1 MFLQSLCVGLM
12 SNILFSGVIFIY
24 KQYYHKKYDSII
36 DRLNNIEK
44 LIINQ
49 QLQKINNKNYY
60 E

>member
-1 MFLQSLCVGLM
+1 MVFLQSLCVGLL
-12 SNILFSGVIFIY
+12 SNVLFSGVIFVY
-24 KQYYHKKYDSII
+24 KQYYHKKYDTIL

-49 QLQKINNKNYY
+49 QSYKNNKNYY